1 MEQVEHASETVKS
14 AVLKPVKE
22 VNGMVAGVK
31 AALNTYAQ
39 GGNRNS
45 PEHATQDEEM
55 FI

>member
-1 MEQVEHASETVKS
+1 
-14 AVLKPVKE
+14 
-22 VNGMVAGVK
+22 VNGIVSGVK
-31 AALNTYAQ
+31 AAFSTYIH